1 MGISWGQ
8 NGSRLDLISDAKTSW
23 RKPMFMEIMITGAW
37 SIWKERNMM
46 LFDGV
51 PPSISSWKE
60 RFKDDFA
67 LLVHRTKSSLPDFI
81 LSYVINL

>member
-1 MGISWGQ
+1 
-8 NGSRLDLISDAKTSW
+8 
-23 RKPMFMEIMITGAW
+23 MFMEIVITGAW

-51 PPSISSWKE
+51 PPTILSWKE
-60 RFKDDFA
+60 IFKEDFA
-67 LLVHRTKSSLPDFI
+67 LLVHRTKSSLLDFI